1 METKNCLIKGNPG
14 YSDNFWPS
22 QHLHYTH
29 ECLYLPNTASLNLR
43 PRLVFGGKLTAGEDT
58 RPISRCPLFTIMRVY
73 LHHPWRKG
81 KTSFPFHWQGFLCT
95 YGKNCYS
102 VKVTNLTL
110 MARHPKH
117 RVSQHTL
124 TAKWRKSANAHIMK
138 KIQLKKPHK
147 ISSLGPVIWSR
158 RKQNNIRIFMW
169 ILAHAQ
175 GKIFPV
181 MVLAD
186 FYLRQRSCNAG
197 IVIVSSLQFNLLV
210 PRSLLRSKWPKYLYQ
225 WIP

>member
-1 METKNCLIKGNPG
+1 MRV
-14 YSDNFWPS
+14 
-22 QHLHYTH
+22 
-29 ECLYLPNTASLNLR
+29 YL
-43 PRLVFGGKLTAGEDT
+43 
-58 RPISRCPLFTIMRVY
+58 VY
-73 LHHPWRKG
+73 LHHPWSKG
-81 KTSFPFHWQGFLCT
+81 TTSFPFHWQGFLCT

-117 RVSQHTL
+117 RGSQHTL
-124 TAKWRKSANAHIMK
+124 TAKWRKIGNAHTMK
-138 KIQLKKPHK
+138 KIQLMKSHK
-147 ISSLGPVIWSR
+147 ISSLGPVFWSR

-169 ILAHAQ
+169 FLAHAQ

-197 IVIVSSLQFNLLV
+197 IVIVCSLQFNLVSSNEFFKVLMAKIIVSMSTIDYILAMRKPMMRPPDLPKVPKIKLV
-210 PRSLLRSKWPKYLYQ
+210 YHRC
-225 WIP
+225 II